1 MKPADLQQLPAP
13 LTPPDCNLQDFQF
26 MPLDVARLRDSD
38 MASEQTPE
46 ENWAAVMLWAAAW
59 HQVPAGSIPDSDNW
73 IAKAAGY
80 LSRGRIDPHWKDVRS
95 GAMRGFV
102 LCSDGRWYHPVVA
115 EKANESWIAKLK
127 QRLKTEC
134 GRIKKHND
142 RHKTAIPFPEFDAW
156 FAAGCPVGQPLPV
169 PKDITPSSQ
178 GTGQDVPDDMP
189 HLSLEGLPGVPSE
202 TRSKGQGEGQR
213 QGQGQLTSKALS
225 GGASDSGR
233 ERDDGDD
240 DRLPPRPQH
249 PPIDPSMRAVA
260 IATLLTGAGVR
271 KVTAFHPDVA
281 VTWAQ
286 DERVTDTLL
295 LAAVARAKES
305 LGNEP
310 FQVAYLRPIVVELLN
325 PPAPKAPKANPDAD
339 WAWKRTPPG
348 IEAKGR
354 ELGMFARGGESHA
367 EFAVRIQAELD
378 KRKGRA
384 A

>member
-1 MKPADLQQLPAP
+1 MTAREAAVLPAP
-13 LTPPDCNLQDFQF
+13 LTPPDCDLQDFKF

-46 ENWAAVMLWAAAW
+46 ENWAAVLLWAAAW
-59 HQVPAGSIPDSDNW
+59 HQVPAGSMPDSDNW

-80 LSRGRIDPHWKDVRS
+80 LSRGRVDPHWKDVKA

-102 LCSDGRWYHPVVA
+102 LCSDGRWYHQVVC
-115 EKANESWIAKLK
+115 EKANESWIGKLK

-134 GRIKKHND
+134 ARIKKHND
-142 RHKTAIPFPEFDAW
+142 RHETSIPYPEFDAW

-169 PKDITPSSQ
+169 PGDKPPLSR
-178 GTGQDVPDDMP
+178 GTGFHVPGDTPPLSLDELPDVPPVDP
-189 HLSLEGLPGVPSE
+189 
-202 TRSKGQGEGQR
+202 SKGQGEGQR
-213 QGQGQLTSKALS
+213 QGQLTSKAGS
-225 GGASDSGR
+225 GGATDSGR
-233 ERDDGDD
+233 EGDD
-240 DRLPPRPQH
+240 DRLPPRPRTM
-249 PPIDPSMRAVA
+249 PVDPGMRAVA

-286 DERVTDTLL
+286 DERVTDQLL
-295 LAAVARAKES
+295 LDAVKRAKES
-305 LGNEP
+305 LGDEP
-310 FQVAYLRPIVVELLN
+310 FQVPYLRPIVVELLN
-325 PPAPKAPKANPDAD
+325 PPAQKQPKERDS
-339 WAWKRTPPG
+339 WEWKRTPGG

-354 ELGMFARGGESHA
+354 ELGMFARGTENHQDFAKRIEA
-367 EFAVRIQAELD
+367 EIE